1 MIPVI
6 KNALFWA
13 LDYTYLSKMQLQS
26 LTSNDTVTSFQNAS
40 GSAVLLLPG
49 IYENWH
55 FMKPIA
61 AVLAAQG
68 YDVHV
73 VEGLGYN
80 KGTIEEMAAIVSD
93 YINTQKLSTLAIVSH
108 SKGGLVGKQV
118 LDTYTGTTDITKLIT
133 INTPFS
139 GSRYASFLP
148 FKSLKIFSPTST
160 ILTALILNKMNV
172 AKIIS
177 IYGVF
182 DPHIP
187 GGSFLKGA
195 TNIQLKTY
203 GHFRTLSDPAVH
215 TTILN
220 NL

>member
-6 KNALFWA
+6 KKALFWA

-195 TNIQLKTY
+195 SNIQLKTY
-203 GHFRTLSDPAVH
+203 GHFRTLNDPDVH
-215 TTILN
+215 TAILN

>member
-6 KNALFWA
+6 KMALFWA

-26 LTSNDTVTSFQNAS
+26 LTSKDTVKSFQNAS

-61 AVLAAQG
+61 VLLAAKG

-80 KGTIEEMAAIVSD
+80 KGTIEEMASIVND
-93 YINTQKLSTLAIVSH
+93 YINNHKFSTLAIVAH

-133 INTPFS
+133 INTPFL

-148 FKSLKIFSPTST
+148 FKSLRIFSPTST
-160 ILTALILNKMNV
+160 VLTTLILNKLND
-172 AKIIS
+172 AKIVS
-177 IYGVF
+177 IYGLF

-187 GGSFLKGA
+187 GGSYLDGA

-203 GHFRTLSDPAVH
+203 GHFRTLNDPTVH
-215 TTILN
+215 TEILN